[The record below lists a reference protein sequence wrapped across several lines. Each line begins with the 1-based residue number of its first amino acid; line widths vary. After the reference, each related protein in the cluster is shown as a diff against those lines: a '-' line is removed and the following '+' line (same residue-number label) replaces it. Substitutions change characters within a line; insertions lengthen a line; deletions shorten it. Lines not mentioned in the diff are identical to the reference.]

1 MPLLTERYRSGTR
14 GYKHVAPP
22 EQEPLLTNHLQ
33 QAQLINR
40 SGFGIAA
47 SPSLAMRSALLAI
60 LSTGIATTLAI
71 LLTPD
76 DPSGEGALFYPALV
90 MSTGLAIAPVVTAL
104 RYPKTLLRGETLL
117 SLAPI
122 YWLLLDLLQG
132 VYAMQD
138 ITADQVRQSFLA
150 IGIFVLM
157 VRFSALRR
165 SWNIP
170 KVLISSVSQ
179 EFSINTYFA
188 LAIACFA
195 LGMLN
200 FAVPCNFNVFE
211 MVHYLGQERW
221 AAPWGRGQLG
231 GWDAFLDHL
240 QYFGYLLPVLTVV
253 IGRRVGLRNTRTIL
267 CLGMSVIVALFL
279 AQSGSRRVIGVIGG
293 MALILWVLDQHRLRI
308 KHLVMTIVA
317 IFALLITLQVML
329 EYRNVG
335 LSVLVGTGEV
345 PSRRFEKTQLLEE
358 QHLRVDDNFYR
369 LCQIIQLIPDS
380 HPFVYHKYFV
390 YVIVRPVPRI
400 FWPGKPVDPGFD
412 LPTALG
418 VEGVSFSYSVI
429 GELYMSLGFIGIALG
444 GWFYGRI
451 ASTAS
456 GLLAR
461 CNTQGALVIYSI
473 VVMALFSGMRSILEL
488 ILVSYVVLA
497 WVGLSHLFIRLRQ
510 AKAQ

>member
-1 MPLLTERYRSGTR
+1 MQQSQTI
-14 GYKHVAPP
+14 
-22 EQEPLLTNHLQ
+22 HLP
-33 QAQLINR
+33 A
-40 SGFGIAA
+40 FGIAA
-47 SPSLAMRSALLAI
+47 TPSMALRSTLLALL
-60 LSTGIATTLAI
+60 STSIATTLAI
-71 LLTPD
+71 LLIPD
-76 DPSGEGALFYPALV
+76 DPSTEGALFYPALV
-90 MSTGLAIAPVVTAL
+90 MSAGLATAPIATAL
-104 RYPKTLLRGETLL
+104 RYPKALLRGECLL

-122 YWLLLDLLQG
+122 YWLFLDLLQG
-132 VYAMQD
+132 VYAMED
-138 ITADQVRQSFLA
+138 ITADQVRQAFLA
-150 IGIFVLM
+150 IGIFVVM
-157 VRFSALRR
+157 VWLGALRR
-165 SWNIP
+165 SWKIP
-170 KVLISSVSQ
+170 KVFISSVSQ
-179 EFSINTYFA
+179 EFSITTYFA
-188 LAIACFA
+188 LAVACFM

-200 FAVPCNFNVFE
+200 FAIPCNFNIFE

-253 IGRRVGLRNTRTIL
+253 IGRRAGARNTRTII
-267 CLGMSVIVALFL
+267 CIGMSIVVALFL
-279 AQSGSRRVIGVIGG
+279 AQSGSRRVVGVVAG
-293 MALILWVLDQHRLRI
+293 MAITLWVLDQHRIRV
-308 KHLVMTIVA
+308 KHLVTTAVA
-317 IFALLITLQVML
+317 IFALLLALQVML

-335 LSVLVGTGEV
+335 LSVLVGKGEI
-345 PSRRFEKTQLLEE
+345 PSGRFEKRQILEE

-380 HPFVYHKYFV
+380 YPFVYHKYFV
-390 YVIVRPVPRI
+390 YVIVRPVPRV

-444 GWFYGRI
+444 GWFYGRV

-497 WVGLSHLFIRLRQ
+497 WVGLAHLFIKLRH